1 MKRNLLT
8 KAAALLAILMVLAAG
23 TVFAGGSS
31 EKSASGKQELNFW
44 YHSGDP
50 ETDAFFEGFLA
61 DLNASQDQYEVVYT
75 SFNFADFQNQ
85 FQMAVMTDTMPDVV
99 SLGFSNL
106 AMFTAQDSILA
117 LDDYLDQITTYE
129 NIDEQ
134 LLHGMRKIG
143 NGVLYGIPFA
153 YNQEVAWYNTQRLA
167 EWGIEAPKTQA
178 EFLQYCEEFA
188 DPANS
193 RYFASMRCVRPY
205 DSLIAWL
212 WTWTDGLG
220 YNGSWFD
227 DEGKCILRDPAFAE
241 ALNAYADIYKNGWVS
256 GDSVNNNFDHRDDTP
271 PQPWRG

>member
-134 LLHGMRKIG
+134 LLQGMRKI
-143 NGVLYGIPFA
+143 
-153 YNQEVAWYNTQRLA
+153 
-167 EWGIEAPKTQA
+167 
-178 EFLQYCEEFA
+178 
-188 DPANS
+188 
-193 RYFASMRCVRPY
+193 
-205 DSLIAWL
+205 
-212 WTWTDGLG
+212 
-220 YNGSWFD
+220 
-227 DEGKCILRDPAFAE
+227 
-241 ALNAYADIYKNGWVS
+241 
-256 GDSVNNNFDHRDDTP
+256 
-271 PQPWRG
+271 